1 VSVGFPFTSAEVNS
15 RSGQLVLT
23 LRDTLQQIRNFQA
36 ALATKSD
43 AELGAAPFGY
53 SGGEIAVLRSAVKDL
68 LFYAQEFTG
77 RDHAEAPVLGYS
89 IGEANTATATS
100 ATTLTRSGA
109 TWVVNAWTGRRVV
122 AASGVF
128 GVVVS
133 NTATVLTI
141 DSAIGWTNPGSITT
155 GTTPTGT
162 TTYAIMPAYDYR
174 TFTNLQT
181 GVL

>member
-1 VSVGFPFTSAEVNS
+1 VAVGFPFTSTEVNS
-15 RSGQLVLT
+15 RAGQLILT

-36 ALATKSD
+36 ALLTKSD
-43 AELGAAPFGY
+43 AELQAAPFAY
-53 SGGEIAVLRSAVKDL
+53 SAGEVAVLRSAMVDL
-68 LFYAQEFTG
+68 MFFAQEFTG
-77 RDHAEAPVLGYS
+77 RDHAEAAVLGYS
-89 IGEANTATATS
+89 VGEANTATATS
-100 ATTLTRSGA
+100 ATSLTRSGA

-128 GVVVS
+128 GVVQS

-141 DSAIGWTNPGSITT
+141 SQWNNAVSPGGAA
-155 GTTPTGT
+155 GTTPAGT

-174 TFTNLQT
+174 TFTNLLT